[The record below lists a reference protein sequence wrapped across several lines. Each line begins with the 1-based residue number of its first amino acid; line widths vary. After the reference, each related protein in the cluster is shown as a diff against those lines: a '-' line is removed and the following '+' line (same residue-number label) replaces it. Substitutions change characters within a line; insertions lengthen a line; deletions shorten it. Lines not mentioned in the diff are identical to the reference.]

1 MAAGEYLWTKTVL
14 TYTDNTTST
23 AYSVG
28 MMGATGPKG
37 QTGAT
42 GSAGK
47 GVKSTVITYQASTSG
62 TTAPT
67 GTWSSSIPS
76 VAAGSFLWT
85 RTVITYTDNTT
96 STSYSVGKMGN
107 TGATGATGKGV
118 SAIVAEFYLS
128 TSSTALSGG
137 SWSTATPT
145 WTNRKYVWRRDKVTW
160 TDGATTYTTAVVDNA
175 LTDALKRSYE
185 ADQAIAN
192 WCYNNDRTV
201 INGGKIYSKSIKAQ
215 QIDVDNLFAQEI
227 TATGSISGATLHGAK
242 SIGIGNYEF
251 TAAENGA
258 MILMFKE

>member
-1 MAAGEYLWTKTVL
+1 
-14 TYTDNTTST
+14 
-23 AYSVG
+23 
-28 MMGATGPKG
+28 
-37 QTGAT
+37 
-42 GSAGK
+42 
-47 GVKSTVITYQASTSG
+47 
-62 TTAPT
+62 
-67 GTWSSSIPS
+67 
-76 VAAGSFLWT
+76 
-85 RTVITYTDNTT
+85 
-96 STSYSVGKMGN
+96 MGN

-145 WTNRKYVWRRDKVTW
+145 WTNGKYVWRRDKVTW